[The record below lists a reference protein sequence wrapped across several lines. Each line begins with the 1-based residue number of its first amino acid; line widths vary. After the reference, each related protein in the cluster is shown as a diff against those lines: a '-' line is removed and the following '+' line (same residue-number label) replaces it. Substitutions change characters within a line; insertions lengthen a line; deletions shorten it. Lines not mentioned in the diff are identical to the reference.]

1 MVSLMLLSHSP
12 KIAEG
17 AKELALQMA
26 AESNIIA
33 VGGTNAG
40 ALGADYDRIYAAMEE
55 AAGQGEVVVLAD
67 LGSARLTGQM
77 AREALDSA
85 LQERVFLCDA
95 ALVEGA
101 LAAAVSIAAGQSA
114 AEVLDQLEEFLLPKG
129 E

>member
-17 AKELALQMA
+17 TKDLALQMA
-26 AESNIIA
+26 ADANIIA

-40 ALGADYDRIYAAMEE
+40 TLGADYDRIYAAMEE
-55 AAGQGEVVVLAD
+55 AVKQGEVVVLAD

-77 AREALDSA
+77 AREALDET
-85 LQERVFLCDA
+85 LQERVYLSDA

-101 LAAAVSIAAGQSA
+101 VAAAVAVGAGQSA
-114 AEVLDQLEEFLLPKG
+114 AEVLDQIQEFLLPKG
-129 E
+129 D